1 MNPLE
6 LDVALFAVENMP
18 RFLGLGTEPMWQ
30 VNKRSTDELAGLLER
45 PFQEYGGE
53 ELYKT
58 NAEKVAI
65 LFFQTIKGH
74 KFENGNKR
82 TAVVLTLTFL
92 RWNGYW
98 LRMSSDE
105 MYQLALKTADSANS
119 KGTLEELNKV
129 FAERIERASLFG
141 IIETWVK
148 MLWKSAFEN

>member
-18 RFLGLGTEPMWQ
+18 RFLGLGEEPMWHA
-30 VNKRSTDELAGLLER
+30 NKRSVAELTGLLEQ

-58 NAEKVAI
+58 PAEKVAV

-74 KFENGNKR
+74 KFENGNMR
-82 TAVVLTLTFL
+82 TAVILTLTFL

-105 MYQLALKTADSANS
+105 MYKLALKTAEGPNTQKA
-119 KGTLEELNKV
+119 LEGLNAV
-129 FAERIERASLFG
+129 FAERIERASLLG
-141 IIETWVK
+141 ILETWLK
-148 MLWKSAFEN
+148 LLWKSMSD

>member
-18 RFLGLGTEPMWQ
+18 RFLGLGNEPMWA
-30 VNKRSTDELAGLLER
+30 VNSKSLGEFKSLLEQ

-58 NAEKVAI
+58 PAEKVAV
-65 LFFQTIKGH
+65 LFFQTIKDH

-82 TAVVLTLTFL
+82 TAVILALTFL

-98 LRMSSDE
+98 LRMNSDE
-105 MYQLALKTADSANS
+105 MYKLALKTAEGPNNQKA
-119 KGTLEELNKV
+119 LEKLNGV
-129 FAERIERASLFG
+129 FAERIERASPLGFLKA
-141 IIETWVK
+141 WLK
-148 MLWKSAFEN
+148 LLWDNAFDD